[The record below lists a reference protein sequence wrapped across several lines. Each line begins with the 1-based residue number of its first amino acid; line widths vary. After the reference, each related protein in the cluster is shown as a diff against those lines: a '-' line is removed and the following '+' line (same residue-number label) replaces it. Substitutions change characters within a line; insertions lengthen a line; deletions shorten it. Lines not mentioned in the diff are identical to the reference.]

1 MCPADRP
8 AANYIAR
15 CFTVIFRL
23 LVLLFL
29 VLGVVY
35 DLALNVVKYRSAG
48 NPTPENLADVYDP
61 ETYAKWKRYSAEK
74 CRLAIIKT
82 ACVFVCDF
90 VLLCTN
96 VYAAFAALIPQ
107 SDLWQ
112 LWSAVLLI
120 CAVSTVFSIIFRYID
135 TMVIE
140 QKYGFNRSNMKTFVF
155 DCLRSALLELALAA
169 LLTWLVAWLYSTMG
183 GYMILLFAGV
193 MLCIS
198 LISSFLYPFLSRIGN
213 KFVPL
218 EEGELKDRLMELLTR
233 HGYRV
238 RAIEVMDASR
248 RTTKANAYFTG
259 FGKTKTIVLFDNLI
273 NTMTPDEICAIF
285 AHELGHGLNKDTLKK
300 GILSFFSNL
309 VLGVV
314 AWLAVYFVGLHTA
327 FGFEYVNFGFAYILM
342 GIGLNLVLPLMSLA
356 TNAHSRHCEYRADRQ
371 AVREGYGPALISGL
385 KKLSRGNFSH
395 LAPSRLNVVLE
406 YSHPPMSQRIE
417 AIEKELNQ

>member
-1 MCPADRP
+1 M
-8 AANYIAR
+8 Y
-15 CFTVIFRL
+15 
-23 LVLLFL
+23 
-29 VLGVVY
+29 
-35 DLALNVVKYRSAG
+35 
-48 NPTPENLADVYDP
+48 
-61 ETYAKWKRYSAEK
+61 
-74 CRLAIIKT
+74 
-82 ACVFVCDF
+82 
-90 VLLCTN
+90 
-96 VYAAFAALIPQ
+96 
-107 SDLWQ
+107 
-112 LWSAVLLI
+112 
-120 CAVSTVFSIIFRYID
+120 
-135 TMVIE
+135 
-140 QKYGFNRSNMKTFVF
+140 
-155 DCLRSALLELALAA
+155 
-169 LLTWLVAWLYSTMG
+169 
-183 GYMILLFAGV
+183 
-193 MLCIS
+193 
-198 LISSFLYPFLSRIGN
+198 
-213 KFVPL
+213 
-218 EEGELKDRLMELLTR
+218 
-233 HGYRV
+233 
-238 RAIEVMDASR
+238 ASR

-417 AIEKELNQ
+417 AIEKELIQ